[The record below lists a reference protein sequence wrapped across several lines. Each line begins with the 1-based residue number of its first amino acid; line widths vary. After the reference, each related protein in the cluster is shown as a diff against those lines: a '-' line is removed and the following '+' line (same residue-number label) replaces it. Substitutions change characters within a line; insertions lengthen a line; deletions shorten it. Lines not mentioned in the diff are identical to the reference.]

1 MQTQLASPV
10 NTHCSYMYPSNYHNC
25 NLSNACQRYVLLSP
39 IYTRLTHCISLKI
52 TNKTF
57 QLSPDNVV
65 EVQLLSFESF
75 ADSVMENPLEI
86 LQVRENGMLIVIS
99 VFYCVKLVKI
109 NLFRIIWNIILRHI
123 RDK

>member
-1 MQTQLASPV
+1 M
-10 NTHCSYMYPSNYHNC
+10 
-25 NLSNACQRYVLLSP
+25 
-39 IYTRLTHCISLKI
+39 
-52 TNKTF
+52 
-57 QLSPDNVV
+57 V